1 MMIKELEHFEGFSL
15 LLPIASMLKI
25 SSVKRIQDRIDAIH
39 LDDDDDEDAESD
51 LPRISKMEE
60 CTAFIN
66 QDNRPVLKLYLYDL
80 DDNPFVLNIIYIAE
94 RHKIETEIEAPLA
107 S

>member
-1 MMIKELEHFEGFSL
+1 MDDDDVDKNDNDDYDDDVDNDVDYG
-15 LLPIASMLKI
+15 
-25 SSVKRIQDRIDAIH
+25 
-39 LDDDDDEDAESD
+39 DDDDEDAESD

-66 QDNRPVLKLYLYDL
+66 QDNRPVLKLDLYDL